1 MSGRCKHLCCHEGL
15 DKAPK
20 PPKNLAG
27 PAATLEADHSKSKKD
42 VPTPGR
48 KAQPKLSMN
57 RKVNS
62 EQPLET
68 ATVDLA
74 HQKDRGDYAENGPQ
88 DYRKLHRLHE
98 SVTKA
103 SPARVLTH
111 QKPTFSYTKGDQPR
125 IDFLSKATEPHETP
139 ENLSSDYEI
148 NRMDDFPSPSALIAS
163 ESRIES
169 PGRRTKE
176 SMDISRY
183 DDDDSSE
190 LEAAMVGID
199 DSLALSERTRSNA
212 TDTTPS
218 SHEKAYGMGILEDG
232 AGKNTLASS
241 MARGHESRL
250 SSIPKEDAENFSAG
264 HMEDAVFLS
273 TDSPAK
279 GTFRET
285 YNDDTK
291 RKATDVQQ
299 PGEGP
304 LLVPIAKKQ
313 KTTTDP
319 NNQPLQPSTK
329 LGNQATAAAS
339 STADEIP
346 QGSEGID
353 PDILAM
359 FRDIVDFV

>member
-1 MSGRCKHLCCHEGL
+1 
-15 DKAPK
+15 
-20 PPKNLAG
+20 
-27 PAATLEADHSKSKKD
+27 
-42 VPTPGR
+42 
-48 KAQPKLSMN
+48 MN

-62 EQPLET
+62 EQPLKV

-74 HQKDRGDYAENGPQ
+74 HQKDRGDYAENLPQ

-98 SVTKA
+98 SATKT
-103 SPARVLTH
+103 SPAWVLT
-111 QKPTFSYTKGDQPR
+111 QKKPTSYTKGDQPR
-125 IDFLSKATEPHETP
+125 IDFLSKAAEAHETP
-139 ENLSSDYEI
+139 ENLLSDYEI
-148 NRMDDFPSPSALIAS
+148 TRMDDFPSPSALIAP

-169 PGRRTKE
+169 PGRSSKE
-176 SMDISRY
+176 SMDTSKY

-199 DSLALSERTRSNA
+199 ESLALSGRARSNA

-232 AGKNTLASS
+232 AGKNSLASS
-241 MARGHESRL
+241 MARSHESRR
-250 SSIPKEDAENFSAG
+250 SSILKEDSEIFSAG
-264 HMEDAVFLS
+264 HMEDTVFLS
-273 TDSPAK
+273 TNSSTK

-285 YNDDTK
+285 YNDDMK
-291 RKATDVQQ
+291 RKVTDVQQ

-319 NNQPLQPSTK
+319 NNQPLQPSTRP
-329 LGNQATAAAS
+329 GTQATAAAS
-339 STADEIP
+339 SNADEIP
-346 QGSEGID
+346 RGFEGID
-353 PDILAM
+353 LDILAM